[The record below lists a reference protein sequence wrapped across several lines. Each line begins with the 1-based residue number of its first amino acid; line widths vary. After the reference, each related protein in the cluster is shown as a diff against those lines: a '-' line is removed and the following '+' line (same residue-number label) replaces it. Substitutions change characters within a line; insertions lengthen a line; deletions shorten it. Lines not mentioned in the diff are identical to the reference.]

1 MTRPGAGGTEGRC
14 AAAPRTQ
21 GSWRGSARRA
31 AARGRRPHTRPA
43 SSVCAPGRP
52 RDRWG
57 AWERVLS
64 RGGTASRAP
73 LASGSPGPS
82 VASVCDGAVAA
93 FWFEQAYAYRSHAV
107 IHALDL
113 VSVELKLAHDR
124 GREVNPADAQL
135 GKADRLLAG
144 LPQSLKHSLLLA
156 VSSVIEWIVAPKRV
170 ASGAEPAC
178 ERHRHIAACRDPQQ
192 LTERR
197 REPDHGDRHLDLNR
211 AGVAVD
217 DPHRA
222 EAVEKPHHLLV
233 TGQHQRGEGRDRLL
247 ARPRADHLEQQRTQ
261 APSLPVIDHG
271 HGELRRIAAPF
282 VARVADHPDPFAG
295 LLVQRDDRFVVVVVV
310 VVDLEQVA
318 HHRLTQLRH
327 RRKKA
332 PITRLGAQAL
342 KAALQQLLI
351 GAVTLAHANART
363 VAQHDRRTKD
373 HELIRGG
380 SR

>member
-135 GKADRLLAG
+135 GKCDRPLRALPAVLVADLAD
-144 LPQSLKHSLLLA
+144 LQSASDGQ
-156 VSSVIEWIVAPKRV
+156 
-170 ASGAEPAC
+170 SGAERPSKSGFPGLRSAYYTFWAYVGC
-178 ERHRHIAACRDPQQ
+178 TPGWYDLADGERPC
-192 LTERR
+192 LERSM
-197 REPDHGDRHLDLNR
+197 
-211 AGVAVD
+211 
-217 DPHRA
+217 
-222 EAVEKPHHLLV
+222 
-233 TGQHQRGEGRDRLL
+233 GR
-247 ARPRADHLEQQRTQ
+247 
-261 APSLPVIDHG
+261 
-271 HGELRRIAAPF
+271 F
-282 VARVADHPDPFAG
+282 
-295 LLVQRDDRFVVVVVV
+295 
-310 VVDLEQVA
+310 
-318 HHRLTQLRH
+318 
-327 RRKKA
+327 
-332 PITRLGAQAL
+332 TRY
-342 KAALQQLLI
+342 
-351 GAVTLAHANART
+351 
-363 VAQHDRRTKD
+363 HD
-373 HELIRGG
+373 
-380 SR
+380 